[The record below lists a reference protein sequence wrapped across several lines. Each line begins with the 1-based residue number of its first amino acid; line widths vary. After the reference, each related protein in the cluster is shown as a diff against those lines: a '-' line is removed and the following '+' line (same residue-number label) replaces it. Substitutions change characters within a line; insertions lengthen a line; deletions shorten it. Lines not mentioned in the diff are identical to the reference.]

1 MVDSQASLATNGTL
15 QSGLQLAIW
24 TQLYGPMGGTGPNS
38 WNVVN
43 MSTTVQAAMNTNLS
57 YLALASEF
65 INTHSTALISSVY
78 WIDPSNG
85 KLQYQ
90 QLVAANPININS
102 LPINQLYVSALRVL
116 AIPEPEYLT
125 LIGIGVIGFVIMRL
139 KKK

>member
-1 MVDSQASLATNGTL
+1 
-15 QSGLQLAIW
+15 
-24 TQLYGPMGGTGPNS
+24 MGGTGANS

-43 MSTTVQAAMNTNLS
+43 MSTTIQAAMNTDLS
-57 YLALASEF
+57 YLALASGF

-85 KLQYQ
+85 IFQYQ

-102 LPINQLYVSALRVL
+102 LPINQLSGSALRGL

-125 LIGIGVIGFVIMRL
+125 LIGIGVIGFVITRL